1 MQVGGMWLSS
11 LYNVCVCVGNG
22 GVIGKTEILRR
33 SVRLERKARMNVS
46 PKGRLDFR
54 NFVDAWVSMR
64 VKDLL
69 MYFKL
74 VVFSFEI

>member
-1 MQVGGMWLSS
+1 MWLSS

-46 PKGRLDFR
+46 PREDWILGIL
-54 NFVDAWVSMR
+54 
-64 VKDLL
+64 
-69 MYFKL
+69 
-74 VVFSFEI
+74 